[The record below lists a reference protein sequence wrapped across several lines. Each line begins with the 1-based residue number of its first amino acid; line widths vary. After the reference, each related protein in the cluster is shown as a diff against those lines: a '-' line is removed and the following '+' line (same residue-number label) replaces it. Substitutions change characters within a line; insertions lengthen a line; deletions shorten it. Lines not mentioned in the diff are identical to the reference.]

1 MIQILD
7 LFQNFEDLSIQIDVS
22 FFVFEIFE
30 IEIINIFLGNIVEGD
45 ENIIIKKLVFVKE
58 IVNFFDRLSRELL
71 FVKQNNLEVSFEKQ
85 KD

>member
-7 LFQNFEDLSIQIDVS
+7 SFQNFEDSSIQIDVS

-71 FVKQNNLEVSFEKQ
+71 FVKQNNLEVSFQKQ

>member
-7 LFQNFEDLSIQIDVS
+7 SFQNFEDSSIQIDVS
-22 FFVFEIFE
+22 FFVFEIFK

-71 FVKQNNLEVSFEKQ
+71 FVKQNNLEVSFQKQ

>member
-7 LFQNFEDLSIQIDVS
+7 SFQNFEDSSIQIDVS